1 MGFFS
6 NLKRRITNLPAA
18 KDFGVLLLQT
28 ETSNFILREQI
39 ANLDQ
44 QIQYLLIENA
54 ELKRQL
60 GHMINNTK
68 MEQQ

>member
-1 MGFFS
+1 M
-6 NLKRRITNLPAA
+6 ITNLPAT

-39 ANLDQ
+39 ANLDE
-44 QIQYLLIENA
+44 QIQFLLIENS

-60 GHMINNTK
+60 AHMINNTK
-68 MEQQ
+68 MGQQ

>member
-1 MGFFS
+1 MNFFS
-6 NLKRRITNLPAA
+6 KFTKKNQEIS

-39 ANLDQ
+39 MNLDS
-44 QIQYLLIENA
+44 QIQLLIKENT

-60 GHMINNTK
+60 AHMINLTQ
-68 MEQQ
+68 MGHQ

>member
-28 ETSNFILREQI
+28 ETSNFILREQVI
-39 ANLDQ
+39 ELDK
-44 QIQYLLIENA
+44 QIQLLLIENS

-60 GHMINNTK
+60 AHMINNTK